1 MIANIY
7 KIKRVNDSRYLSN
20 FLNES
25 YQLCSIDSDN
35 GESENVESQNPF
47 DYNFILENINREN
60 GYNSI
65 SNALM
70 MNSFN
75 FNNEHNNISSM
86 NTTNENKIFD
96 FISKIPV
103 LPDCFI
109 DLSKKK
115 IFDIKKVNKRLGRL
129 KKNSTI
135 PGKHSKLAEDN
146 IIRKIKRR
154 FLENLRVYVN
164 KEYKKYRIDINKA
177 TNRKN

>member
-1 MIANIY
+1 MSQFMIANIY
-7 KIKRVNDSRYLSN
+7 KRKRIDDSGYLSN
-20 FLNES
+20 ILNES
-25 YQLCSIDSDN
+25 YKLCSIDSDN
-35 GESENVESQNPF
+35 DESENIEGQNPF

-65 SNALM
+65 NNASM

-75 FNNEHNNISSM
+75 INNEHNNISSM
-86 NTTNENKIFD
+86 NTTNENKILD

-164 KEYKKYRIDINKA
+164 KEKQQIEKIG
-177 TNRKN
+177 